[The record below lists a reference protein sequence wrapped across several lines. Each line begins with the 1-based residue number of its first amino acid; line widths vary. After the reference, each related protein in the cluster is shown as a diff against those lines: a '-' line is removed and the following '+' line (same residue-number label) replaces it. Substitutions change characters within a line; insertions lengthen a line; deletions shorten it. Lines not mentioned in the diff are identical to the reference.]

1 MDEKKKRNDFGDDG
15 EEVLNDSVLQNGVLL
30 DDVGNRLGFCVLH
43 IRVLTMINL
52 LYVKRKNKRD
62 FKKKEALT
70 SRQDLFIR
78 ILNYVLFIRERT
90 SNAQMQPDA

>member
-1 MDEKKKRNDFGDDG
+1 MDEEEKRNDFGNDG

-43 IRVLTMINL
+43 VRVLTMVNL
-52 LYVKRKNKRD
+52 LYVNGKNERD
-62 FKKKEALT
+62 FKKKETLT

-78 ILNYVLFIRERT
+78 VLNHMLFIRERT
-90 SNAQMQPDA
+90 SNAQTQPDA